1 MSFKVKIIKGYDNSY
16 HSVLNYSKIGIYHP
30 NSIII
35 KLYDDKKWIG
45 QIMIEDNWVF
55 NFSIN
60 PKYRGLGLGTK
71 LLKKA
76 ENKILKNGYDEVY
89 LYPQKEFKKILVS
102 WYKSLGY
109 KKTDPHKDYVTTSDV
124 LKKSLKESVIDWEGL
139 SQEFEEEDKELQ
151 ENWIMVTTQYEDVFG
166 KYTKDIVNL
175 SKNVHFHE
183 GLISSEKSKYKVM
196 LGRTYLLNKSENPL
210 VEISTLVNDFND
222 EDYWN
227 VLLHEMCHVASYYKY
242 EDLDS
247 NHNKGWKKFA
257 EKINKFRKNS
267 KLTPEASIEDFKLIT

>member
-1 MSFKVKIIKGYDNSY
+1 MSFKVKIIKGYDNLY
-16 HSVLNYSKIGIYHP
+16 HGVLNYSKIEIYHP

-76 ENKILKNGYDEVY
+76 ENKILKNGYNEVY
-89 LYPQKEFKKILVS
+89 LYPQKEFKKILVP

-124 LKKSLKESVIDWEGL
+124 LKKSLKESTIDWTSL
-139 SQEFEEEDKELQ
+139 SQEFEGEDKELQ
-151 ENWIMVTTQYEDVFG
+151 ENWVMAALQYEDVFG
-166 KYTKDIVNL
+166 EYTKDIINL

-196 LGRTYLLNKSENPL
+196 LGRTYLINTSEDPL
-210 VEISTLVNDFND
+210 IEISTLVNDFND

-227 VLLHEMCHVASYYKY
+227 VLLHEICHVASYYKY

-247 NHNKGWKKFA
+247 NHNRGWKKFA

-267 KLTPEASIEDFKLIT
+267 KLTPEASIENFKLIA